1 MAGPSHCQ
9 PSPLTPLEK
18 SLLMAINKNV
28 RSFPIEVGG
37 QMHLIPASW
46 SHFHL
51 LVSVFP
57 SVGLIFA
64 IGFYIAAM
72 RTHNAMAQKV
82 CLFVFSGLAVI
93 GIPTYLSGGG
103 AQTAL
108 ALRPNMP
115 EVISTAHYIWSML
128 ALLALLILGVVSWL
142 VLWKCWRKE
151 RPTHNSLHIVLGL
164 SLLTLLFMAI
174 AGEIGWEIAHKEFA
188 IPFVEGGTSQIWSH
202 IHVILN
208 HFVTVGFV
216 FGLFFFAVGLR
227 LDNAVMKRGALAVFV
242 MAAVL
247 GASTYVTGSSAMWA
261 VTDPVV
267 LPGFSQIRIDAHR
280 DWAIA
285 SLFGL
290 AFTGGMAWFELWR
303 YRYLGRF
310 SKVSLYTVLGFGI
323 VTLGILAQ
331 AGHLG
336 GQINH
341 PEIRV
346 LTDLIPPD
354 SSPYWAPKIQLLI
367 NNIIW
372 FVPWQTVHFFGYTL
386 VFATVLVVVLRILG
400 VWKSMSFAAVHRILP
415 LGAFGVMM
423 NVFTGMLMMMADTH
437 RYVNEAAFW
446 PKMFFLPIG
455 AIAVLYF
462 SLSDKLWALKP
473 GDDAPI
479 GAKWVA
485 VLVLVSWT
493 FVIMG
498 GRLLPYLFF

>member
-1 MAGPSHCQ
+1 MY
-9 PSPLTPLEK
+9 
-18 SLLMAINKNV
+18 
-28 RSFPIEVGG
+28 
-37 QMHLIPASW
+37 LIPASW

-57 SVGLIFA
+57 SVGLVFA
-64 IGFYIAAM
+64 IGFYVAAM
-72 RTHNAMAQKV
+72 RTRNAAAQKV
-82 CLFVFSGLAVI
+82 SLFVFGALAI
-93 GIPTYLSGGG
+93 LGIPTELSGGG

-115 EVISTAHYIWSML
+115 VEISGAHYVWS
-128 ALLALLILGVVSWL
+128 LLALLVLAILGVVSWL
-142 VLWKCWRKE
+142 VLWKSWRKE
-151 RPTHNSLHIVLGL
+151 RPTDNSLHIVLGL

-174 AGEIGWEIAHKEFA
+174 AGEIGWEIAHKEFS
-188 IPFVEGGTSQIWSH
+188 IPFEEGGTSQIWSH

-216 FGLFFFAVGLR
+216 FALLFFVIGLR
-227 LDNAVMKRGALAVFV
+227 LGNAVMKRAALAIFV
-242 MAAVL
+242 MCAVL
-247 GASTYVTGSSAMWA
+247 GASTFVTGSSAMWA
-261 VTDPVV
+261 VTDPVL
-267 LPGFSQIRIDAHR
+267 LPGISQVRIYAHR
-280 DWAIA
+280 DWAII

-310 SKVSLYTVLGFGI
+310 SKVSLGVVLGFAI

-341 PEIRV
+341 AEIHV
-346 LTDLIPPD
+346 ATDVMPAD
-354 SSPYWAPKIQLLI
+354 SSSYMAPKIQELI

-386 VFATVLVVVLRILG
+386 VFATVLVVALRILG
-400 VWKSMSFAAVHRILP
+400 VWKSMSFAAVHRLLP

-423 NVFTGMLMMMADTH
+423 NIFTGMLMLMADTH